1 MGKLVGIVQFKGKV
15 GEVVG
20 SKGKKSMILRV
31 YQPDVKQANTVP
43 QVKARV
49 KFLTLTALSKIT
61 RKVQYG
67 LTPYAASKGLTLT
80 NAFSMLNAKAVS
92 TLDPDPSAVPPR
104 TDFEG
109 NIDWSKV
116 RISQGDVTNVLFRT
130 PDLTTPGEVS
140 VDFSDGELDG
150 MADRSATTRR
160 VVLAVVCP
168 QLSACHISDPVNSSI
183 ASVTCPV
190 PANWNGLNV
199 EVFGFVMDFDTA
211 EEAVAYDSYWT
222 SGYLSL
228 EAKATLKQMQS
239 AARYSVSQY
248 LGHGELG

>member
-20 SKGKKSMILRV
+20 SKGKKSMILRA

-67 LTPYAASKGLTLT
+67 LTPYAASKGLTLS
-80 NAFSMLNAKAVS
+80 NAFSMLNANAVS
-92 TLDPDPSAVPPR
+92 VLDPDPTANPPR
-104 TDFEG
+104 TDYAG
-109 NIDWSKV
+109 SIDWSKV
-116 RISQGDVTNVLFRT
+116 RISQGDVTNVLFRR
-130 PDLTTPGEVS
+130 PDLTTPQEVS
-140 VDFSDGELDG
+140 CDFSDGELDN
-150 MADRSATTRR
+150 MPDPAATTRR

-168 QLSACHISDPVNSSI
+168 QLSACHISQPVKSNVG
-183 ASVTCPV
+183 SVTCVV

-199 EVFGFVMDFDTA
+199 EIYGFVMDFNTA

-222 SGYLSL
+222 SGYASL

-239 AARYSVSQY
+239 AARYSLSQY
-248 LGHGELG
+248 LGNGELG